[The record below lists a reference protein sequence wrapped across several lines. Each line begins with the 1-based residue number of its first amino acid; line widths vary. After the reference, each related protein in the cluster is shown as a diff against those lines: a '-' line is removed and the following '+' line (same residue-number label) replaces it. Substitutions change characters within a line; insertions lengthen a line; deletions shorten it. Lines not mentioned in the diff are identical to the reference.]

1 MKISDKKLTV
11 AAQLWYNKATEDV
24 MPVIVPVRDLKDTNR
39 ISELCNKEMRPV
51 FVTKNGY
58 GDMVIMSMAYYEE
71 AIGRNAIYAKLEEAR
86 ADVAAGRVKPMSEVM
101 NRLRSKFDVQA

>member
-1 MKISDKKLTV
+1 
-11 AAQLWYNKATEDV
+11 

-71 AIGRNAIYAKLEEAR
+71 SMGRNAVYAKLAEAH
-86 ADVAAGRVKPMSEVM
+86 ADVAAGRVKPLREALSRM
-101 NRLRSKFDVQA
+101 RSKFDVHA

>member
-1 MKISDKKLTV
+1 
-11 AAQLWYNKATEDV
+11 

-39 ISELCNKEMRPV
+39 ISELCNSEKRPV
-51 FVTKNGY
+51 FITKNGY

-86 ADVAAGRVKPMSEVM
+86 ADVVSGRVKPLQKALA
-101 NRLRSKFDVQA
+101 RQRSKFNVHA

>member
-1 MKISDKKLTV
+1 
-11 AAQLWYNKATEDV
+11 

-39 ISELCNKEMRPV
+39 ISELCNSEMRPV

-71 AIGRNAIYAKLEEAR
+71 AIGRNAVYAKLEEAR
-86 ADVAAGRVKPMSEVM
+86 SDVAEGRVKPFHAAVS
-101 NRLRSKFDVQA
+101 RQRDKFNVHP